1 LSIAYQ
7 HQHCKV
13 GPMKDDI
20 RTRFAEIAAL
30 PDEQIKLDEAALL
43 IAAETEDDIEVALYL
58 QALDQLALQFEHK
71 FDSNTDLGI
80 SVNSLIDFIHV
91 EQGFSGSVK
100 NFYDPGNSYLN
111 RVIDTRVGI
120 PITLALVHIAL
131 GSRLDISVRGINFPG
146 HFLVRYGSDK
156 HVIVDPFTGRIL
168 SKPDCSNLLRQIA
181 GKNAILQDEYF
192 EIASNKDVL
201 IRILDNLKQIFWRQ
215 KSWDE
220 SKACIDR
227 QLLLLPDRAEFN
239 VQLGAVHEMQ
249 GNVTL
254 AQHAYIGVLQESED
268 EQLRNVAS
276 KRLLALESK
285 PHTIH

>member
-1 LSIAYQ
+1 
-7 HQHCKV
+7 
-13 GPMKDDI
+13 M
-20 RTRFAEIAAL
+20 
-30 PDEQIKLDEAALL
+30 
-43 IAAETEDDIEVALYL
+43 
-58 QALDQLALQFEHK
+58 
-71 FDSNTDLGI
+71 
-80 SVNSLIDFIHV
+80 
-91 EQGFSGSVK
+91 
-100 NFYDPGNSYLN
+100 
-111 RVIDTRVGI
+111 
-120 PITLALVHIAL
+120 
-131 GSRLDISVRGINFPG
+131 
-146 HFLVRYGSDK
+146 
-156 HVIVDPFTGRIL
+156 
-168 SKPDCSNLLRQIA
+168 
-181 GKNAILQDEYF
+181 
-192 EIASNKDVL
+192 L

-227 QLLLLPDRAEFN
+227 QLLLLPNRAEFN

>member
-1 LSIAYQ
+1 
-7 HQHCKV
+7 
-13 GPMKDDI
+13 MRDEI
-20 RTRFAEIAAL
+20 RTRFAELAAL
-30 PDEQIKLDEAALL
+30 PDAQIKLDEAALL
-43 IAAETEDDIEVALYL
+43 IAAETEDDIEIPLYL
-58 QALDQLALQFEHK
+58 QALDQLAHQFEHK
-71 FDSNTDLGI
+71 FGSNVDLGI
-80 SVNSLIDFIHV
+80 SVNSLIEFIHV
-91 EQGFSGSVK
+91 EEGFSGNVK

-146 HFLVRYGSDK
+146 HFLIRYGSDK
-156 HVIVDPFTGRIL
+156 HVIVDPFSGRIL

-181 GKNAILQDEYF
+181 GEKAVLQDEYF

-215 KSWDE
+215 KSWE
-220 SKACIDR
+220 KSKACIDR
-227 QLLLLPDRAEFN
+227 QLLLLPHRAEFN

-249 GNVTL
+249 GNVAL

-276 KRLLALESK
+276 NRLLALEAR

>member
-1 LSIAYQ
+1 
-7 HQHCKV
+7 
-13 GPMKDDI
+13 MKNRI
-20 RTRFAEIAAL
+20 QAKFAEVAKL
-30 PDEQIKLDEAALL
+30 PDGQIKLDEAALL
-43 IAAETEDDIEVALYL
+43 IAAETEDNIDVPLYL
-58 QALDQLALQFEHK
+58 QALDELANRFEHK
-71 FDSNTDLGI
+71 FGSNVDLGI

-91 EQGFSGSVK
+91 EEGFSGNVK

-131 GSRLDISVRGINFPG
+131 GSRLDIPVRGINFPG
-146 HFLVRYGSDK
+146 HFLIRYGSDK
-156 HVIVDPFTGRIL
+156 YVIVDPFSGRIL

-181 GKNAILQDEYF
+181 GEKAILQDEYF

-215 KSWDE
+215 KSWDK

-227 QLLLLPDRAEFN
+227 QLLLLPNRAEFN

-249 GNVTL
+249 GNVSL
-254 AQHAYIGVLQESED
+254 AQHAYIGVLEESKD

-276 KRLLALESK
+276 NRLLALESK